1 MGKRKGKK
9 GRTISVDMSDA
20 GGSFKCRDGV
30 YLATV
35 TEIAQEESQDGNDY
49 LLWKLTTD
57 GGNKVLHSTSLLPQ
71 ALWNLRETMESCGM
85 EVPESTLDIDLDDL
99 EGSQLGIEIENEVY
113 QGKKRP
119 RVIDTFPA
127 SELDERVEEYGDA
140 PEETEDEPEDDD
152 DPATDIDQEIGVGS
166 DVTCDDGDVGTVTEI
181 DDDIATVDVDG
192 TNYEVALDSL
202 TLREGE
208 PEDEPEEIE
217 LEEGC
222 TVTFEDEDVE
232 YTGVVSKLTKK
243 KCEVDVE
250 NDDGDLETWELKP
263 DDDTI
268 AVTEAP
274 E

>member
-9 GRTISVDMSDA
+9 GRTISVDMSEA
-20 GGSFKCRDGV
+20 GGSFKCRDGI

-35 TEIAQEESQDGNDY
+35 TKIDQEESVEGNDY
-49 LLWKLTTD
+49 LLWYLTTD
-57 GGNKVLHSTSLLPQ
+57 AGNRVLHNTSLLPQ
-71 ALWNLRETMESCGM
+71 ALWNLRETMESCGL

-127 SELDERVEEYGDA
+127 DEMDERLNEYGDTPA
-140 PEETEDEPEDDD
+140 DDADDSTEPDEPDD
-152 DPATDIDQEIGVGS
+152 TNEIDIEVGS
-166 DVTCDDGDVGTVTEI
+166 LVTCDDGDEGTVTEI
-181 DDDIATVDVDG
+181 DGDTITVDVDG
-192 TNYEVALDSL
+192 TGYEVALDSL
-202 TLREGE
+202 TLRNGA
-208 PEDEPEEIE
+208 DDTAEEIE
-217 LEEGC
+217 LAEDC
-222 TVTFEDEDVE
+222 TITFEDQGVE
-232 YTGVVSKLTKK
+232 YEGKVSKLNKK

-250 NDDGDLETWELKP
+250 NEDGDLETWELKP

-268 AVTEAP
+268 TVTEAP